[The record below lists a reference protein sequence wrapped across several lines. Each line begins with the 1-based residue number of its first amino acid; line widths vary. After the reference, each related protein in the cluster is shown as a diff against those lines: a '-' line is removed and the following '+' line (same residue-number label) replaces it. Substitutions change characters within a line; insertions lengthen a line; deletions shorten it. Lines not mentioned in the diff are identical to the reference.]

1 MAERLIIQGSV
12 GRAIYGVIALCFPKL
27 FEQGPGAIRF
37 GPDARYM
44 NRLFGARDILLALIS
59 IFSVQ
64 RGNVREALAINMI
77 AEASDTVAVVT
88 EIADRGGVD
97 KVTAGGVLFNVAGFA
112 NWIRAAKALR
122 SGS

>member
-12 GRAIYGVIALCFPKL
+12 GRAIYGIIALFFPKL
-27 FEQGPGAIRF
+27 FEQGPGGVRF
-37 GPDARYM
+37 GPDARYL
-44 NRLFGARDILLALIS
+44 NRLFGARDILLAMIT

-64 RGNVREALAINMI
+64 RGNVREALAINMV
-77 AEASDTVAVVT
+77 AEATDSVAVVA

-97 KVTAGGVLFNVAGFA
+97 KVTAGGVVFNVFGFA